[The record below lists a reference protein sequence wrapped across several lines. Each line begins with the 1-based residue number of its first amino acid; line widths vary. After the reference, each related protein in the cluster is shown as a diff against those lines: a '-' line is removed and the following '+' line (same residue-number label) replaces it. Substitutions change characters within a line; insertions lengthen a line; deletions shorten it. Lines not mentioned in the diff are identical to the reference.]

1 MGLIMLNQ
9 NLEFLKQ
16 LAKGIVGIFGKRCE
30 VVIHDFSDITQSV
43 VHIEGHVTHRSVG
56 APVTST
62 MMRMLEE
69 FGNQVPDKIAYKITA
84 DDGKVLRCA
93 SIFLRNE
100 SGELEGCLAINF
112 CINDF
117 MFFSQAFSDFT
128 FVSNDTRNSANSEY
142 PVHFSSKPLNSM
154 ESIID
159 AMVSRHEKPAAM
171 MNKAEKK
178 EIVGKLDKAGVFSVK
193 GSINYLAKVFG
204 ASKYTIY
211 NYLKEVRQN

>member
-1 MGLIMLNQ
+1 MLRQ
-9 NLEFLKQ
+9 NLEFLIRV
-16 LAKGIVGIFGKRCE
+16 AKGIVSVFGKRCE

-43 VHIEGHVTHRSVG
+43 VHIEGNVTNRSVG

-69 FGNQVPDKIAYKITA
+69 FGDQVPDKIAYKITTE
-84 DDGKVLRCA
+84 DGKVLRCA
-93 SIFLRNE
+93 SIFLRNDC
-100 SGELEGCLAINF
+100 GDVEGCLAINF
-112 CINDF
+112 NISDF

-128 FVSNDTRNSANSEY
+128 FMSNATSNGTNGEAL
-142 PVHFSSKPLNSM
+142 VHFSNKPTQSM

-159 AMVSRHEKPAAM
+159 GMVIQHEKLPAM

-178 EIVGKLDKAGVFSVK
+178 EIVSKLDKAGVFTVK
-193 GSINYLAKVFG
+193 GSIDYLAKVFG